1 MLYTDK
7 LVKNVHIM
15 NNHPL
20 LILISQII
28 LIRPFLLIEHV
39 RTISPPPQCNAAYRT
54 SRCPLIFL
62 YNTIL
67 ANEKGHNFDIILE
80 LGTWGNEQ
88 NCLIVKLLKIKSRKG
103 QVLANVK
110 IQEG

>member
-1 MLYTDK
+1 
-7 LVKNVHIM
+7 M
-15 NNHPL
+15 NNYPL

-39 RTISPPPQCNAAYRT
+39 RTISPNPQSNAVYRT

-67 ANEKGHNFDIILE
+67 AKEKGHNFGIILQ
-80 LGTWGNEQ
+80 LGIWGNKQ
-88 NCLIVKLLKIKSRKG
+88 NCLIVKLLKITSRKD

>member
-39 RTISPPPQCNAAYRT
+39 RTISPPPSVMQLTELAGA
-54 SRCPLIFL
+54 PLSFFITLF
-62 YNTIL
+62 
-67 ANEKGHNFDIILE
+67 
-80 LGTWGNEQ
+80 
-88 NCLIVKLLKIKSRKG
+88 
-103 QVLANVK
+103 
-110 IQEG
+110 